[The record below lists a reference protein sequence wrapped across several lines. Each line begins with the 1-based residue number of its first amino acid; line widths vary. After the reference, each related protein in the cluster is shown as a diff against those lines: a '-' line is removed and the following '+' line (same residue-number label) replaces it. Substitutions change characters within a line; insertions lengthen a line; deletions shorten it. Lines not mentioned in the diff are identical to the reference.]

1 MPTCFVE
8 SPLKETSGYMS
19 EVLNVVLSY
28 FELKQLT
35 LSDQAL
41 IKGKPSAKAS
51 RSACGVGSSA

>member
-1 MPTCFVE
+1 
-8 SPLKETSGYMS
+8 MS